1 MTPPP
6 LYGVLWGTRCDRQ
19 ARKLSKTKSSSVVPE
34 APSVVHHRAYALI
47 QVQGC
52 SCSKLE
58 ALGTF
63 KEHSDTVLTLVNWRA
78 CGSALDTTLRAVQR
92 Y

>member
-1 MTPPP
+1 MVACWTVTTQTPNSTCPNCP
-6 LYGVLWGTRCDRQ
+6 SPYGVLWGTHRDRQ

-34 APSVVHHRAYALI
+34 APFGLEKEVHHRVYALI

-58 ALGTF
+58 ALETY
-63 KEHSDTVLTLVNWRA
+63 KEHSVI
-78 CGSALDTTLRAVQR
+78 
-92 Y
+92 